1 MVKKILLYK
10 REELGLFLF
19 IDENETTQFVVGY
32 LEDVDVPIGTNVKFW
47 NSGTYYYNLEDAFN
61 DIKNREI

>member
-32 LEDVDVPIGTNVKFW
+32 LEDADVPVGTNVKFW
-47 NSGTYYYNLEDAFN
+47 N
-61 DIKNREI
+61 